1 MDASALLWRDWR
13 EQVKSLFPNIHG
25 HQKKALALF
34 VFGLILAGSAV
45 LQRIAENLG
54 SVSAAKMPSIER
66 RLARFLAN
74 DRIVVTTIWKSFL
87 GEVLCYWRDQ
97 RVLFVLDCTPIDDRA
112 CVVYLGLLVHS
123 RLLPVA
129 WCVMPNQEKWDQ
141 GQWEIVAALLDQVR
155 PHLGEADCTLLA
167 DRGLAACALVKLC
180 RERNWHYLLRVCKEH
195 TCRRQ
200 FRGKLQAWCPFSQII
215 FKPGQ
220 QWFGAAHVWQGES
233 EIETYV
239 SALWQP
245 GQREAWFL
253 ISDRSAGWRRV
264 KEYALRMRV
273 ESTFQDFKSRGWN
286 LEDSLVS
293 DRKRLDRLLLVL
305 FLAIWWLTHLA
316 ASCMHH
322 GQRDRLDRHDR
333 RDKGIFR
340 LGRLWLLDILR
351 RAVNAGAIVCC
362 LPFHKK
368 NGRWLFALR
377 F

>member
-1 MDASALLWRDWR
+1 MDASALLWRDWL
-13 EQVKSLFPNIHG
+13 EQVKSLFPSIHG
-25 HQKKALALF
+25 HQKKTLALF

-167 DRGLAACALVKLC
+167 DRGLAAFALVKLC
-180 RERNWHYLLRVCKEH
+180 RERNWH
-195 TCRRQ
+195 
-200 FRGKLQAWCPFSQII
+200 
-215 FKPGQ
+215 
-220 QWFGAAHVWQGES
+220 
-233 EIETYV
+233 
-239 SALWQP
+239 
-245 GQREAWFL
+245 
-253 ISDRSAGWRRV
+253 
-264 KEYALRMRV
+264 
-273 ESTFQDFKSRGWN
+273 
-286 LEDSLVS
+286 
-293 DRKRLDRLLLVL
+293 
-305 FLAIWWLTHLA
+305 
-316 ASCMHH
+316 
-322 GQRDRLDRHDR
+322 
-333 RDKGIFR
+333 
-340 LGRLWLLDILR
+340 
-351 RAVNAGAIVCC
+351 
-362 LPFHKK
+362 
-368 NGRWLFALR
+368 
-377 F
+377 